1 MGAMR
6 RNLLF
11 SLAIVAFLS
20 GSAIAAVTPEQT
32 TDPELLINSGYSQL
46 TAEDVFILKNRMNG
60 KPIEPLYEKNQN
72 KFVKLCRKFY
82 AYIDP
87 AVDEYDRIH
96 HDVDPNPSITDL

>member
-6 RNLLF
+6 KNLLF
-11 SLAIVAFLS
+11 SLAIAAFLS

-32 TDPELLINSGYSQL
+32 TDPEYLINGGYSQL
-46 TAEDVFILKNRMNG
+46 TAEDVFILKNRVNG

-87 AVDEYDRIH
+87 SMDEYDRIH
-96 HDVDPNPSITDL
+96 HDIDPNPSILDL